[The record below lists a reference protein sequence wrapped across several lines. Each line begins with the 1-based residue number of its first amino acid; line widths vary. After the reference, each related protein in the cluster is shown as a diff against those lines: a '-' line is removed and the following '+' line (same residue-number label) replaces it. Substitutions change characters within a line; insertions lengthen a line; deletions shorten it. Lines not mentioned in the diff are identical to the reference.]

1 IPYGLSLTAQPG
13 GNNITISSNITSSG
27 ATGYGLISS
36 GTAILVGSDNITLI
50 QDGNRLAIKGAA
62 QGGVQTGISGIV
74 ASDATYA
81 SGTIR
86 MSAQNNITIGS
97 FVTSDSQYVRFSVG
111 NYITTGAVSDHTHG
125 SNIVFGSTTNST
137 ENIVRASSS
146 SNGIT
151 MVVPA
156 YLTTAMQS
164 ASSSVFAKTGFT
176 TQSTSGTDIVGTLN
190 SSGLNLGVPKYLV
203 TGAFLTT
210 AAQVSHSHG
219 NPTLSLANLS
229 GATASAS
236 NGLTLSLTGY
246 PATSFVNVSDTHN
259 IYFANS
265 LGSNITWGSA
275 TSSNATYIY
284 ATAGGGSGGAGAV
297 TFSAGAYSASLASLV
312 FSNSN
317 GLGFGL
323 NGSTLTGSYTVPSGA
338 ISFNDAGGITWGT
351 ASGSNSTITVVTAS
365 VNPAGGGAGT
375 GTTVGATN
383 GTQIKMTLNGTGLN
397 MSVPAYLTTA
407 AQAVTFSAGA
417 NSGALSSLVFS
428 NSNGVGFGLNGSTIT
443 ASYTVPGVTVFSN
456 DNSVTFGLTGSTLT
470 ANFSQSTHS
479 HAGVGSVYYNDTNG
493 VTFGASTSGSSTTI
507 TASINAVSAGAGS
520 GYSSTTTA
528 GTAMVG
534 TLNSNGLSLG
544 IPAWITVG
552 GSGGGGNWATSAIT
566 GSGISILTGAAT
578 NTLQY
583 GPFVTAAAAPTHT
596 HGSNVSISATSNATE
611 NVMRFS
617 SSSNGLTVVVPSY
630 LTTAA
635 NSTHNHNTQY
645 AGILATAITGGTA
658 TINSSEIKINFSAN
672 VGSIYFSDVSGFS
685 WGTSTSGSSTT
696 VYIITA

>member
-1 IPYGLSLTAQPG
+1 
-13 GNNITISSNITSSG
+13 
-27 ATGYGLISS
+27 
-36 GTAILVGSDNITLI
+36 
-50 QDGNRLAIKGAA
+50 
-62 QGGVQTGISGIV
+62 
-74 ASDATYA
+74 
-81 SGTIR
+81 
-86 MSAQNNITIGS
+86 
-97 FVTSDSQYVRFSVG
+97 
-111 NYITTGAVSDHTHG
+111 
-125 SNIVFGSTTNST
+125 
-137 ENIVRASSS
+137 
-146 SNGIT
+146 

-219 NPTLSLANLS
+219 NPTLSLSNLS

-236 NGLTLSLTGY
+236 NGLTLSLSGY

-284 ATAGGGSGGAGAV
+284 AT
-297 TFSAGAYSASLASLV
+297 
-312 FSNSN
+312 
-317 GLGFGL
+317 
-323 NGSTLTGSYTVPSGA
+323 
-338 ISFNDAGGITWGT
+338 
-351 ASGSNSTITVVTAS
+351 
-365 VNPAGGGAGT
+365 AGGGAGT

-428 NSNGVGFGLNGSTIT
+428 NFNGVGFGLNGSTIT

-456 DNSVTFGLTGSTLT
+456 DNSVTFGLTGSTIT
-470 ANFSQSTHS
+470 ANFLQSTHS

-552 GSGGGGNWATSAIT
+552 GSGGGGDWATSAIT